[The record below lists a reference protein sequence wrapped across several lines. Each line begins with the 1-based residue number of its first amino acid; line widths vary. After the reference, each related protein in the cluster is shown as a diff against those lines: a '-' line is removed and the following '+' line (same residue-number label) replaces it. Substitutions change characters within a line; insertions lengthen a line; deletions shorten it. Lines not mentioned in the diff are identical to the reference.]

1 MAIKKVDILKYRSV
15 FYIVFSQIKVGRH
28 GEYTDW
34 AEPAAENEMQ
44 MLRKLDHPNVIKV

>member
-1 MAIKKVDILKYRSV
+1 M
-15 FYIVFSQIKVGRH
+15 GRH

-44 MLRKLDHPNVIKV
+44 MLRKLDHPNVIKVSIDNFAKETPKQTLKISF